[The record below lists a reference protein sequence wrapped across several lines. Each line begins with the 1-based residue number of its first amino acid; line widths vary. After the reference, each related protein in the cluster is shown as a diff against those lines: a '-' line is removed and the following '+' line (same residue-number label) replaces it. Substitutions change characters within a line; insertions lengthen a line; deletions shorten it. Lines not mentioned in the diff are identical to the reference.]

1 MFALQEFCTILD
13 GSFKASTNQQLIAY
27 NELLQVMLFEE
38 YGTDHFQTIA
48 INHTGAVGLIII
60 TPTH

>member
-1 MFALQEFCTILD
+1 
-13 GSFKASTNQQLIAY
+13 
-27 NELLQVMLFEE
+27 MLFEE

-60 TPTH
+60 SPTTEIPKCEINKHFLRVWI